1 MKTTPLILLI
11 LFVIN
16 VQAQKGIKLTYKEN
30 QKTTFLA
37 ENRRIKVFTING
49 KSKAGKFRILDENTI
64 IIKNDTLALDSL
76 VKIRRASTFSA
87 IASPIAIF
95 IGGSAI
101 IVGVGS
107 GVFGAVTD
115 GYGLL
120 ATIVLLP
127 PGLPLFIVP
136 LTANKHNKN
145 KWEYEILN

>member
-1 MKTTPLILLI
+1 MKTSPLILLI

-87 IASPIAIF
+87 IASPIAIYF
-95 IGGSAI
+95 GGSAI
-101 IVGVGS
+101 I
-107 GVFGAVTD
+107 GAVAGAAAG

-127 PGLPLFIVP
+127 PGLPLFIIP
-136 LTANKHNKN
+136 LTANKHNRN
-145 KWEYEILN
+145 KWKYEILN